1 MPELLKSD
9 IFTNISASNLVK
21 ILEQNDYDS
30 AYIISEVLFVYN
42 KFNSIK
48 WYLNAF
54 KFKKEHNKDPWRP
67 RDNL

>member
-1 MPELLKSD
+1 MSSSASEVAREKKRLLELL
-9 IFTNISASNLVK
+9 
-21 ILEQNDYDS
+21 EQSDYDS